1 MNVEQARFNMIEQ
14 QIRPWEVLDQRIL
27 ELLSALPREEFV
39 PQDQQALAFVDT
51 HVALAHGQVMMQ
63 PKQEARLLQELSIG
77 AKDRVLEIGTGSGY
91 MTGLLASLALEVDSV
106 DMFADFLESAQA
118 KLRARGFSNISFAE
132 GDASQGWEG
141 NGPYDVII
149 LTGSVPELPQRYI
162 DDLSRRGRLA
172 AIVGGDP
179 IMEAVLI
186 TKLDDGSIR
195 RLSLFDTS
203 LPPLINAVRPPRF
216 VF

>member
-14 QIRPWEVLDQRIL
+14 QIRPWEVLDLRVL
-27 ELLSALPREEFV
+27 ELLSRMPREEFV
-39 PQDQQALAFVDT
+39 PADQNALAFVDT
-51 HVALAHGQVMMQ
+51 HISLGHGQVMMQ
-63 PKQEARLLQELSIG
+63 PKQEARLLQEVDVTG
-77 AKDRVLEIGTGSGY
+77 KDRVLEIGTGSGY

-106 DMFADFLESAQA
+106 DIFPDFLESARN
-118 KLRARGFSNISFAE
+118 KLRERGFNNINFAE

-149 LTGSVPELPQRYI
+149 LTGSVPDMPQQFV
-162 DDLSRRGRLA
+162 DNLNPRGRLA
-172 AIVGGDP
+172 AIVGTDP

-186 TKLDDGSIR
+186 TRLDDGSTKKE
-195 RLSLFDTS
+195 SLFDTS
-203 LPPLINAVRPPRF
+203 LPPLVNAARPPGF